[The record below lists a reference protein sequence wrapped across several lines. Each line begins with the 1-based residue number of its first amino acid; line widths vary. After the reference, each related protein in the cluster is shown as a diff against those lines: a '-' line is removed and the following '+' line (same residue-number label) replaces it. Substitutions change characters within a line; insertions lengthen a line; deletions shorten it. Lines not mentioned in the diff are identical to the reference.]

1 MRIKSEKLSLLYNHL
16 ITYPTPLNISYFWS
30 FGVLSAFCLG
40 VQIISGVFLAMFYT
54 PHIDLAFSSVEYIMR
69 EVHNGWFIRYLHANG
84 ASMFF
89 IVVYIHIFRGLYYNS
104 YVKPRA
110 ELWCSGIIIFL
121 LMMGTAFMGY
131 VLPWGQMSFWGV
143 TVITNLVTAIP
154 LVGTPIV
161 EWLWGGFS
169 VNNATLNR
177 FFSLHYLFPF
187 IIVGSVLL
195 HIALLHKD
203 GSNNPLGVDSKINR
217 IPFFPYFY
225 VKDLFSVLLFGIVF
239 SFFLFY
245 FPNFLGHATNYIPA
259 NPLVTPAHIV
269 PEWYFLPFY
278 AILRSIPNKLGGV
291 LAMFGAIVILMLLPF
306 INFTDI
312 RSPLFRV
319 FYRLFFW
326 LILVD
331 FIILGWIGQKIVEEP
346 FVTIGQTATFFYFFS
361 ILVLVPLISY
371 VEKNVL
377 SILYLKYT
385 GNKGIAQ

>member
-110 ELWCSGIIIFL
+110 ELWCSGIVIFL

-154 LVGTPIV
+154 LIGTPIV

-203 GSNNPLGVDSKINR
+203 GSNNPLGIESKINR

-225 VKDLFSVLLFGIVF
+225 VKDLFSVLFFGVLF

-312 RSPLFRV
+312 RSPFFRI

-326 LILVD
+326 LILID

-346 FVTIGQTATFFYFFS
+346 FVTIGQVATFFYFFG
-361 ILVLVPLISY
+361 ILILVPLISY
-371 VEKNVL
+371 VEKDVL
-377 SILYLKYT
+377 SILYTKYT
-385 GNKGIAQ
+385 GTKGIAQ

>member
-1 MRIKSEKLSLLYNHL
+1 MRIKSEKLSLLFNHL
-16 ITYPTPLNISYFWS
+16 ITYPTPLNISYLWS

-40 VQIISGVFLAMFYT
+40 VQIISGIFLAMFYT

-69 EVHNGWFIRYLHANG
+69 EVHNGWLIRYLHANG

-110 ELWCSGIIIFL
+110 ELWCSGVMIFL

-143 TVITNLVTAIP
+143 TVITNLVTAVP
-154 LVGTPIV
+154 FVGTPIV

-203 GSNNPLGVDSKINR
+203 GSNNPLGVESKINR
-217 IPFFPYFY
+217 VPFFPYFY
-225 VKDLFSVLLFGIVF
+225 VKDLFSVFFFWGFIF
-239 SFFLFY
+239 SFF
-245 FPNFLGHATNYIPA
+245 
-259 NPLVTPAHIV
+259 
-269 PEWYFLPFY
+269 
-278 AILRSIPNKLGGV
+278 IL
-291 LAMFGAIVILMLLPF
+291 LA
-306 INFTDI
+306 
-312 RSPLFRV
+312 
-319 FYRLFFW
+319 
-326 LILVD
+326 
-331 FIILGWIGQKIVEEP
+331 
-346 FVTIGQTATFFYFFS
+346 
-361 ILVLVPLISY
+361 
-371 VEKNVL
+371 
-377 SILYLKYT
+377 
-385 GNKGIAQ
+385 